1 MEANGKC
8 NFLFFNF
15 NEDCW
20 LVSLLMIDNLI
31 GLLSISILSS
41 SGWFLVKSK
50 NILELFVCEYWE
62 LGLVLVLSLT
72 ITQILLISAQSPLI
86 SSRCAAYCSLC
97 TAATVLLLTEKCRTS
112 GDFKLFSL
120 IKNCPVSSYFW
131 LLSRSLSIVSCVQML
146 FVSL

>member
-8 NFLFFNF
+8 IFFSFNF

-86 SSRCAAYCSLC
+86 SSRCAACALLQQFYSLQRSAGPVE
-97 TAATVLLLTEKCRTS
+97 TLNSFHWLKIVLCHHIFGCLADL
-112 GDFKLFSL
+112 
-120 IKNCPVSSYFW
+120 CP
-131 LLSRSLSIVSCVQML
+131 
-146 FVSL
+146 